1 MSEEDKTEEEVGVV
15 IRKFLVLAD
24 ELIGEGIDPLKVA
37 AVMVSQGY
45 ALYKTM
51 LTEEDF
57 EGIIKSIYDSR
68 ENVVPIYPTITK
80 DMLN

>member
-1 MSEEDKTEEEVGVV
+1 MTDKTDEEIGEI
-15 IRKFLVLAD
+15 IRGILKYAD
-24 ELIGEGIDPLKVA
+24 DLIGEGKDPLNIA
-37 AVMVSQGY
+37 AVLVSQGY
-45 ALYKTM
+45 ALYRTM

-68 ENVVPIYPTITK
+68 EHVVPIYPTITK